1 RLETNKPAQLVP
13 LQETIRDAVLLKEEK
28 EVDHKGMEMR
38 SNNPIGVSAQAPKD
52 SVYRV
57 NTNRL
62 YQKDIPEGSRAL
74 ITVELYRDC
83 ATNWG
88 IGISGGTDRGY
99 KPFISCIRAGS
110 IADRCDSLLVGDRIL
125 EVNGIRVATLTH
137 NEILNLLKNAGEK
150 IVLSLAYN
158 LNDLRFAS
166 IRNCLSKTFELKLD
180 KEERSLGFVVRGGC
194 HENRSVPPTI
204 VHIRPGGP
212 ADRDGRL
219 RIGDRLSSVNGT
231 DVRQLSLN
239 SLQDLLKK
247 ATGTTRLQIH
257 YDALVIESMKNNS
270 RPLLLQIEKPP
281 GSDLGLKLQPV
292 DEGKCSSSKSF
303 RICDVVAGTI
313 ADRCGA
319 FSVGDE
325 LLSVDGISL
334 QLSTSAEVQ
343 QLLKGGAKSK
353 ITVEIQPKRGI
364 AKAPSKSPPPA
375 GNGPTAKPSR
385 VELQHSSS
393 GYTEIVKE
401 KGKTATDS
409 GLGSCS
415 TSPGSV
421 AASIS
426 GLPYGQICRS
436 EAMEVV
442 LNCGFRGGYG
452 LVFHRYH
459 MLAECEN
466 APLFVSYIEK
476 GSPAEKCGLLQ
487 VGDRALSLN
496 DWCTE
501 LGTADEANQMI
512 KQMSGPLTLTIEFD
526 VIESVLP
533 NCGVFTVKLAKRNQ
547 HLGLLIRGPT
557 SYGKG
562 EPVVV
567 SDVEIGSVAYRCGTV
582 QPGDQLLAIDN
593 IPLDTCTV
601 EEAIR
606 LLQRS
611 SDVVKLRV
619 KKYCSSCEGA
629 ETSPHTVVY
638 SIEVNRKGNP
648 LGISIAT
655 TDDHPGHVV
664 VSQLTPGGL
673 AEKTAAI
680 HVGDRLLAINN
691 ISLERQPLQEVLHL
705 LQQAGDTV
713 VLKIG
718 RNLQDRM
725 RSTQLPS
732 YSLDCGYHRI
742 STEKLCT
749 PVQSVDSAVESL
761 DECPI
766 GEHFP
771 HIVAKV
777 SNSSLASANAEA
789 MVHEGHRLRNALE
802 SMKVVADMS
811 DVGQTKEVSKRVSQ
825 GDPSLSEWNK
835 VLEALESIGEPETLQ
850 KLEHTILSGAV
861 PCVNVSSN
869 VPIPPPPMPKV
880 GNEPQQSKYAMNT
893 ILKRPVCQLSKVSY
907 SSTTN
912 GLKEADRGLLSVK
925 YTGSSPHHVTI
936 ESKDPNAAVQYEHV
950 TYASRASVGSSTS
963 QKIVQRSNEASTMSS
978 VTTNTVLTVN
988 TNGSSEAKPSRAYE
1002 LHRVILEKDVDNNDF
1017 GFSISDGAE
1026 QKGVFVHELR
1036 PGGPAERSGNVFPF
1050 DRILKVNE
1058 VNIQDIDCMLTA
1070 PLLASCGNQVELLL
1084 RRVAVV
1090 NNTRQ

>member
-1 RLETNKPAQLVP
+1 MLCSSRRKRKS
-13 LQETIRDAVLLKEEK
+13 TIKEWK
-28 EVDHKGMEMR
+28 Y
-38 SNNPIGVSAQAPKD
+38 D

-74 ITVELYRDC
+74 ITVELYRDY

-110 IADRCDSLLVGDRIL
+110 VADRSDSLLVGDRIL
-125 EVNGIRVATLTH
+125 EVNGIRVGALTH

-158 LNDLRFAS
+158 LNDLRFTTV
-166 IRNCLSKTFELKLD
+166 RNCVLKTFELKVD
-180 KEERSLGFVVRGGC
+180 KEERSLGFVVRGGGPYE
-194 HENRSVPPTI
+194 HRSAPPTI

-219 RIGDRLSSVNGT
+219 RIGDRLTSINGI
-231 DVRQLSLN
+231 DVRQHSLN
-239 SLQDLLKK
+239 SVQDLLKK
-247 ATGTTRLQIH
+247 ATGTMHLQIQ
-257 YDALVIESMKNNS
+257 YDALVIDSMKNNC

-292 DEGKCSSSKSF
+292 DEGKGSSWKSF
-303 RICDVVAGTI
+303 RISDVVAGTI

-325 LLSVDGISL
+325 LLSVDGIAL
-334 QLSTSAEVQ
+334 QLSTPAEVQ

-353 ITVEIQPKRGI
+353 ITVEIQPKKGLDDG
-364 AKAPSKSPPPA
+364 KALVKSPRPIRA
-375 GNGPTAKPSR
+375 GSSAKPGR
-385 VELQHSSS
+385 VELQHSAS
-393 GYTEIVKE
+393 GYTEIVKD

-501 LGTADEANQMI
+501 LGTADEANQMV

-547 HLGLLIRGPT
+547 HLGLLIRGPV

-629 ETSPHTVVY
+629 DTS
-638 SIEVNRKGNP
+638 
-648 LGISIAT
+648 ISIAST
-655 TDDHPGHVV
+655 EDHVL

-673 AEKTAAI
+673 AEKTGAI
-680 HVGDRLLAINN
+680 HVGDRLMAINN
-691 ISLERQPLQEVLHL
+691 ISLERQPLQEVLRL
-705 LQQAGDTV
+705 LQQAGDMV

-718 RNLQDRM
+718 RNLQDRV
-725 RSTQLPS
+725 RAAQLPG
-732 YSLDCGYHRI
+732 YSPDCGYHRI
-742 STEKLCT
+742 SNEKLCT

-766 GEHFP
+766 GDHFP
-771 HIVAKV
+771 HIVAKT
-777 SNSSLASANAEA
+777 SNSSLASTNAEVMA
-789 MVHEGHRLRNALE
+789 HEGHRLRNALE
-802 SMKVVADMS
+802 SMKMISELS
-811 DVGQTKEVSKRVSQ
+811 DTGQTKEGCKRISQ

-850 KLEHTILSGAV
+850 KLEHTILSGRV
-861 PCVNVSSN
+861 PCINTSSN
-869 VPIPPPPMPKV
+869 IPIPPPPLPKV
-880 GNEPQQSKYAMNT
+880 GIPSQQPKYAMNT
-893 ILKRPVCQLSKVSY
+893 ILKRPVCQLSRVSY
-907 SSTTN
+907 SSATSQS
-912 GLKEADRGLLSVK
+912 KEADRGLLSVK
-925 YTGSSPHHVTI
+925 CTGSSSHHVNA
-936 ESKDPNAAVQYEHV
+936 EAKDPSAAPQYEHA
-950 TYASRASVGSSTS
+950 TYAPTTAVMSSFGQHIIDGSR
-963 QKIVQRSNEASTMSS
+963 EASTMSS

-988 TNGSSEAKPSRAYE
+988 TSGSTETKPPRVYE
-1002 LHRVILEKDVDNNDF
+1002 LHRVTLEKDMDNNDF
-1017 GFSISDGAE
+1017 GFSISDGVE
-1026 QKGVFVHELR
+1026 EKGVFVHELR
-1036 PGGPAERSGNVFPF
+1036 PSGPADRSGNIYPF
-1050 DRILKVNE
+1050 DRIMKVNE
-1058 VNIQDIDCMLTA
+1058 VNVQEIDCMLTA

-1084 RRVAVV
+1084 RRVTSA
-1090 NNTRQ
+1090 NRTIRDNKCSCRNSTD